1 MPSPTLAAPQA
12 TPRHRP
18 PWRLVLLTALVLL
31 AHWVVLR
38 AAPLSLAAH
47 ASSDTGSAWAFSTRT
62 IAAEA
67 AAPSAADQLT
77 AKSTT
82 KPKVAHP
89 PVTPQRTPED
99 AADPRPAEQYE
110 PSTQSFEQNNTP
122 APVETTSFA
131 IETIALAETVSDPF
145 ANNGMLLAAAA
156 KPTTQPLHANT
167 ATPTAATLPPA
178 KAVRKFAFPPSA
190 RLKYDVK
197 GEIKG
202 FPYHVKGDLQWA
214 QDGKTYNARME
225 ISHFLLGARVQ
236 TSTGRMGTHGLEPV
250 RFGDKVRSEVAAHFN
265 YELNKVT
272 FSANTPD
279 VPLLP
284 GAQDQLSV
292 ILQMASMLAADP
304 KLFTQGSTLSFQAV
318 GPKSAEA
325 WVFTIG
331 TSEKLG
337 LPGGELSALRVWRE
351 PLGEYDSRVEI
362 WFAPEM
368 NYLPVRVRLSQA
380 NGDVADQLWK
390 STEK

>member
-1 MPSPTLAAPQA
+1 MPHLPSA
-12 TPRHRP
+12 TASHRP
-18 PWRLVLLTALVLL
+18 SWRLVLLTSVVLL
-31 AHWVVLR
+31 AHWAVLR

-62 IAAEA
+62 IAAETPVRTA
-67 AAPSAADQLT
+67 AATPSAKPA
-77 AKSTT
+77 AKSATRST
-82 KPKVAHP
+82 VAPAHQP
-89 PVTPQRTPED
+89 ADTP
-99 AADPRPAEQYE
+99 DPRPAEQYE
-110 PSTQSFEQNNTP
+110 PATQSLEKNSTL
-122 APVETTSFA
+122 APVEYTQLA
-131 IETIALAETVSDPF
+131 IETVATTESSDEPF
-145 ANNGMLLAAAA
+145 ANTDMLLAAAA
-156 KPTTQPLHANT
+156 IPATKPSAARAST
-167 ATPTAATLPPA
+167 ASPTAAALPAA
-178 KAVRKFAFPPSA
+178 KAVRKFAFPPST

-236 TSTGRMGTHGLEPV
+236 TSTGRLGAHGLEPT

-265 YELNKVT
+265 YEQNKIT

-279 VPLLP
+279 APLLP

-292 ILQMASMLAADP
+292 VLQIGSMLAADP

-318 GPKSAEA
+318 GPRSAEA

-331 TSEKLG
+331 ATEKLG

-368 NYLPVRVRLSQA
+368 NYLPVRIRLTQA

>member
-1 MPSPTLAAPQA
+1 MPSPTLAAPR
-12 TPRHRP
+12 PRP
-18 PWRLVLLTALVLL
+18 PWRLVLLTAVVLL
-31 AHWVVLR
+31 AHWAVLR

-47 ASSDTGSAWAFSTRT
+47 ASSDAGSAWAFSTRT
-62 IAAEA
+62 IAAETPTRTA
-67 AAPSAADQLT
+67 AATPAAKPV
-77 AKSTT
+77 AKSTARPT
-82 KPKVAHP
+82 VAPARP
-89 PVTPQRTPED
+89 PAD
-99 AADPRPAEQYE
+99 APVPRPAEQHE
-110 PSTQSFEQNNTP
+110 PATQSLEQNSTL
-122 APVETTSFA
+122 APVESISTA
-131 IETIALAETVSDPF
+131 IETIATTETDDDPF

-156 KPTTQPLHANT
+156 KPTTQPPHANT
-167 ATPTAATLPPA
+167 ATPTATTLPAA

-236 TSTGRMGTHGLEPV
+236 TSTGRMGTHGLEPI

-337 LPGGELSALRVWRE
+337 LPGGELNALRVWRE

-368 NYLPVRVRLSQA
+368 NYLPVRVRLTQA